1 MFRILYFVLSVLKMA
16 NSTPRISWLLARESW
31 DLANGCADD
40 VVCGALDPVETGSQ
54 ADFVNIS
61 SIRYSFCR

>member
-1 MFRILYFVLSVLKMA
+1 MFCIMNFVLSVLKMA
-16 NSTPRISWLLARESW
+16 NSIPQISWLLPRESW
-31 DLANGCADD
+31 DLGNGCADD
-40 VVCGALDPVETGSQ
+40 VCDILDPVETGSQ